1 MCSAFNAVHMTDL
14 ERLDGTG
21 RQLGAMLAA
30 QKLQQDGDALVGGLR
45 IARLALINDGA
56 YQTALDCGA

>member
-1 MCSAFNAVHMTDL
+1 
-14 ERLDGTG
+14 
-21 RQLGAMLAA
+21 MLAA

-45 IARLALINDGA
+45 IARLPLISDGA